1 MREIKFRAWDKVNK
15 KFREDFSI
23 LIDRE
28 GSILDNKKDDYVNDD
43 YVIQQFTGLK
53 DKNGKEIYEG
63 DIVKGIKSEQEKNSL
78 SYEIKSSVYFR
89 AGGFELFGKNMQDFT
104 WIDDH
109 KIRDIYWVEYGSM
122 NKNLYWKIIDIEILG
137 NLYKSPELLEGKE

>member
-53 DKNGKEIYEG
+53 DKNGREIFEG
-63 DIVKGIKSEQEKNSL
+63 DICRYKFDAQPYQQLIVQSREFIFVITDIREIYRIENNRFIVSNWNNVEVIGNV
-78 SYEIKSSVYFR
+78 YE
-89 AGGFELFGKNMQDFT
+89 
-104 WIDDH
+104 
-109 KIRDIYWVEYGSM
+109 
-122 NKNLYWKIIDIEILG
+122 
-137 NLYKSPELLEGKE
+137 SPELLEGKEQR